1 MLIEPDNLDHA
12 EALATLRAA
21 CARGDRSPATLLNLA
36 IAQDRNGEG
45 ERARRLMTELAT
57 LLPDWDE
64 PKLRLAESLRRE
76 GRAREAERAYDEVLE
91 LNPRREEALV
101 ARAALLIQLGDSE
114 TAQKLL
120 LRCIGI
126 NPQRAEAWDALGLA
140 LMLTADPGTAES
152 AFAEAQR
159 WAPAI
164 LTYALH
170 RVEAAHAAGQL
181 PGETARLELAADADP
196 LDPVLFTALGLA
208 RERLGH
214 RVEAIDALET
224 ACALAPAAAVPAMM
238 LARLLAHASRLR
250 EADAALRRACEL
262 NPGNAGLC
270 NDRAAVLMRLHRH
283 AAARELLDALP
294 PEAQSTTGV
303 LCNLATVLVSLGE
316 QQHGEATARRAIALD
331 PASLLARR
339 ALANALPYRSDVSG
353 AEMLAAVNDCVAR
366 LPLRQQPVFTNSRDP
381 ARKLRIGLL
390 SGSLR
395 AHPVGWLT
403 VAGFEAL
410 DPTQFDLI
418 CLAQATG
425 SDAIARRYRARA
437 AEWHEVDRLNDA
449 ALAALARERSV
460 DVLIDLG
467 GYGDLGRLVACAQRL
482 APVQVKWVGMQT
494 HSTGLPEIDWF
505 LSDRW
510 ETPPGLEQFYSERI
524 LRLPHGYVCYS
535 PPAYAPDV
543 GGLPAAENGFVSFG
557 CFNNLAKITPQV
569 MAAWAEI
576 LRRVPASI
584 LVLKTHQFSE
594 PEPVARVR
602 DAFARLGI
610 PGERIELRGA
620 SSHRQF
626 MAEYNQIDLVL
637 DPFPYSGGLT
647 TCEAL
652 WMGVPTVTLPGETFA
667 SRHSASHLSNVGLAD
682 WVAPDLP
689 GYIELAVAG
698 STDLVA
704 LATLRSGLR
713 ERVKASPLCDA
724 PRFGRDL
731 GLALRHA
738 WADWCGKAAETSP
751 LLP

>member
-1 MLIEPDNLDHA
+1 MLIEPDSLDHA

-21 CARGDRSPATLLNLA
+21 CTRGDRSPATLLNLA

-45 ERARRLMTELAT
+45 KRARLLMAELSA

-76 GRAREAERAYDEVLE
+76 GHAAEAERAYDAVLE

-101 ARAALLIQLGDSE
+101 ARAALLIQLGDAE

-140 LMLTADPGTAES
+140 LMLTGDAGMAES

-159 WAPAI
+159 HAPAV
-164 LTYALH
+164 LNYALH
-170 RVEAAHAAGQL
+170 RVEAAHATGQL

-208 RERLGH
+208 RERLG
-214 RVEAIDALET
+214 RRAEAIDALET
-224 ACALAPAAAVPAMM
+224 ACALAPAAPVPAMM

-283 AAARELLDALP
+283 AAARALL
-294 PEAQSTTGV
+294 EAIPAEVQSVTGV

-316 QQHGEATARRAIALD
+316 QEYGEATARRAIAQD
-331 PASLLARR
+331 PASPLARR
-339 ALANALPYRSDVSG
+339 TLANALPYRSGVGG
-353 AEMLAAVNDCVAR
+353 AEMLAAVLDYTAG
-366 LPLRQQPVFTNSRDP
+366 LPVRTAPVFTNSRDV

-395 AHPVGWLT
+395 GHPVGWLT

-418 CLAQATG
+418 CLAQAAGT
-425 SDAIARRYRARA
+425 DAIARRYRARA
-437 AEWHEVDRLNDA
+437 TEWHDVDGLDDA
-449 ALAALARERSV
+449 GLAALARERSI

-467 GYGDLGRLVACAQRL
+467 GYGELGRLAACAQRL

-505 LSDRW
+505 LSDQW
-510 ETPPGLEQFYSERI
+510 ETPRELERFYSERI
-524 LRLPHGYVCYS
+524 LRLPNGYVCYS

-543 GGLPAAENGFVSFG
+543 GDLPAAENGFVSFG
-557 CFNNLAKITPQV
+557 CFNNLAKITREV

-594 PEPVARVR
+594 TEPAARVR

-610 PGERIELRGA
+610 AGNRIELRGA
-620 SSHRQF
+620 SPHRQF

-652 WMGVPTVTLPGETFA
+652 WMGVPTVTLPGETFS
-667 SRHSASHLSNVGLAD
+667 SRHSTSHLSNVGLAD

-689 GYIELAVAG
+689 GYVKLAVAK
-698 STDLVA
+698 STDLAA
-704 LATLRSGLR
+704 LAALRSGMR

-731 GLALRHA
+731 GRTLRHA
-738 WADWCGKAAETSP
+738 WADWCGSPP